1 MSLRNFNDKLG
12 ILSNLP
18 ESAPKGA
25 CLAALGVLAGDLLPK
40 PRSATTYFDAGW
52 RRTGSTIE
60 GGVWD
65 DQNRG
70 YFVMYP
76 KRRLIYDAQK
86 WKGSEY
92 TINGYSGPAE
102 TDLAPLASSEFVG
115 DYFKLP
121 SAPPPPH

>member
-1 MSLRNFNDKLG
+1 
-12 ILSNLP
+12 
-18 ESAPKGA
+18 
-25 CLAALGVLAGDLLPK
+25 
-40 PRSATTYFDAGW
+40 
-52 RRTGSTIE
+52 
-60 GGVWD
+60 
-65 DQNRG
+65 
-70 YFVMYP
+70 MYP